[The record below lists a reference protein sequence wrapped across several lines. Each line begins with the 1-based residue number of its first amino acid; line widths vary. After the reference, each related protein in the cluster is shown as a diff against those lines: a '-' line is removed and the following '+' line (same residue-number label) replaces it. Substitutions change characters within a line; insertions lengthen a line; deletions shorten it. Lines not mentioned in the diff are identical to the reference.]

1 MMSPEDFQFVS
12 TAARWAAVWH
22 EGQYRKAWEPRVPY
36 LAHPATVAMLAAQA
50 GVPAEAVAAAYL
62 HDVIEDCGITVEELA
77 DRVSPGVA
85 RIVSAVT
92 ESKEL
97 PWVER
102 KSAYRERIAAA
113 GAEAAW
119 VAWADHVANV
129 TDYGTLA
136 QDPEA
141 LAAAFPHA
149 RWHLCLAHERAVV
162 EVVRHHVSFEAV
174 DMLEAAI
181 VRMARAVGE

>member
-1 MMSPEDFQFVS
+1 MMSPESFQLVS

-22 EGQYRKAWEPRVPY
+22 EGQYRKAWAPRVPY

-50 GVPAEAVAAAYL
+50 GAPTEAVAAAYL
-62 HDVIEDCGITVEELA
+62 HDVIEDCGVAMEEIA
-77 DRVSPGVA
+77 ERISPDVA
-85 RIVSAVT
+85 RIVAAVT
-92 ESKEL
+92 ESKGL

-102 KSAYRERIAAA
+102 KAAYRAQIAAFG
-113 GAEAAW
+113 GAAAW
-119 VAWADHVANV
+119 VAWADHVSNV

-149 RWHLCLAHERAVV
+149 HWDVYLAHERAIVD
-162 EVVRHHVSFEAV
+162 VVRPHVSVEAV
-174 DMLEAAI
+174 ALLEAAI
-181 VRMARAVGE
+181 ARMAQAVGE